1 MRLDQNPLF
10 RRVIVPWYD
19 SNTACLILLFTMLVV
34 LCFAVAGV
42 WVAVDTPAYQGYW
55 WLPALLLVLSLLVV
69 VSVAVRLIKR
79 YYAMHY
85 SK

>member
-19 SNTACLILLFTMLVV
+19 SNTACLVLLFAMLAV
-34 LCFAVAGV
+34 LLFAVAGI

-55 WLPALLLVLSLLVV
+55 WLPVLLLGFSLLVI
-69 VSVAVRLIKR
+69 VSVAIRLVKR
-79 YYAMHY
+79 YYAIHY
-85 SK
+85 PK